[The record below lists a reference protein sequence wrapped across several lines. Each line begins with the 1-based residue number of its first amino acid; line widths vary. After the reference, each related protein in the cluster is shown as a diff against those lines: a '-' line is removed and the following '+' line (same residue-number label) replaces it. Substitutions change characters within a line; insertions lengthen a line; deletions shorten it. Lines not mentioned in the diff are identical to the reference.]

1 MKKIFLDW
9 NNCTIIETESINN
22 PDVGVSIKFIN
33 KQEMIEY
40 IKKNR
45 NTFKNFELYD
55 QIGGSSGNITFQK
68 TEIDSI

>member
-9 NNCTIIETESINN
+9 ENCTIIETENINN

-33 KQEMIEY
+33 KQQMIEY
-40 IKKNR
+40 IRKNR

-55 QIGGSSGNITFQK
+55 QISGSSGNTTFQK